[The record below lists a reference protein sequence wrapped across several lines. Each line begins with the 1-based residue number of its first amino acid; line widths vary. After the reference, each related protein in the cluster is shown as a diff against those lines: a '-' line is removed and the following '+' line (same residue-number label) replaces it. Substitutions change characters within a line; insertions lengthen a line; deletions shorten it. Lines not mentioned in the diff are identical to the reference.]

1 MFDDYGCVAQ
11 LVEQLTL
18 NQWVWGS
25 NPHAPTIIKTAFRA
39 NERSFFCDVGSNPRV
54 RSCSVSFAFA
64 QQLRF
69 GHRKFNGAV
78 QTLSVRRRN
87 ISVSIDGKQFS
98 GLFSCLRPHAP
109 TIIKTAFRA
118 NERSFFC
125 DVGSNPRVRSCSVS
139 FAFAQQLRFGHRKF
153 NGAVQTLSVRRRNI
167 SVSIDGKQFSGL
179 FSCLRPHAPTIMK
192 TAFRADERSFFGVVY
207 SVCRSDM
214 LLSNETITM
223 FSIKIAWLILKSK
236 PFSNPCGCP
245 RLKRASSLSIIS

>member
-1 MFDDYGCVAQ
+1 MIDDYGCVAQ

-39 NERSFFCDVGSNPRV
+39 NERSFF
-54 RSCSVSFAFA
+54 
-64 QQLRF
+64 
-69 GHRKFNGAV
+69 
-78 QTLSVRRRN
+78 
-87 ISVSIDGKQFS
+87 
-98 GLFSCLRPHAP
+98 
-109 TIIKTAFRA
+109 
-118 NERSFFC
+118 FC
-125 DVGSNPRVRSCSVS
+125 DMGSNPRVRSCSVS